1 MGEEYNN
8 FYGGDINMKYRK
20 KPVVIEAIQ
29 FNGENQGDV
38 AEFMG
43 EMIRTNFFPDILI
56 ETLDGT
62 MKANIG
68 DYIIKGVKG
77 EFYPCKPDIFEM
89 TYEPVN
95 CYMEELQSVYNQ
107 IINVLKENNV
117 LMNITPPRPYLI
129 KKDDEERINA
139 EAEDLLKEG
148 TLEEYI
154 SKMEEKEAYRFY
166 FDEAYKYE

>member
-1 MGEEYNN
+1 
-8 FYGGDINMKYRK
+8 MKYRK

-29 FNGENQGDV
+29 FNGENQDDV

-56 ETLDGT
+56 ETLEGT

-107 IINVLKENNV
+107 ITNILKENNV
-117 LMNITPPRPYLI
+117 LMNITSPRPYLI
-129 KKDDEERINA
+129 KKDDDERINA
-139 EAEDLLKEG
+139 EAEDLLKEDK
-148 TLEEYI
+148 LEEYF